1 MPARKLKVLV
11 IDDDNAVA
19 DTLTMV
25 LNFNGFDAIAAYSGE
40 RGLQLARQ
48 SPYDHLVTDVMMG
61 PMDGI
66 QAAIAI
72 QAISPSCTVL
82 LISGDE
88 RASNLLAD
96 AVRGGYNFDILA
108 KPVHP
113 SAILELLSKGG
124 RGEDGIITES
134 LNEDQ

>member
-11 IDDDNAVA
+11 VDDDNAVA
-19 DTLTMV
+19 DTLTLV

-40 RGLQLARQ
+40 RGLELARQ

-66 QAAIAI
+66 HAAIAI

-96 AVRGGYNFDILA
+96 AVRDGYNFEILA

-113 SAILELLSKGG
+113 TVILELLSKGG

-134 LNEDQ
+134 LNEDE